1 MTLIYHNIYR
11 GKYMGDKAYN
21 NCLNS
26 MYGLKRFGIK
36 LGLTTVKNIL
46 SALHNPQNNYS
57 CIHVAGTNG
66 KGSVASAL
74 ASILQEAGYK
84 TGLFTSPHLVTFN
97 ERIRINNRL
106 ISNRNVVESYNA
118 VKNIHEGSREP
129 TFFEFSTAMALY
141 EFSKEKV
148 DWAVIET
155 GMGGRLDATN
165 IIKPAISIIT
175 NISIEHKAYLGN
187 TIEKIAGEKG
197 GIIKRGVPVI
207 TGAKQ
212 KNAISLL
219 KKIAG
224 GKRAPFYL
232 YGKDF
237 KTRRNKGESFTYYGI
252 ENIWP
257 GMQTGLNG
265 SHQIENAALAL
276 AACEMLGR
284 KIDLPVEKIRNGLLK
299 INWPGRLEVVS
310 ASPYIILD
318 GAHNQGAARAL
329 SRFLSEKF
337 SGRKITVITGMLD
350 DKPYPVMLKNILSA
364 ASRAILTKPVIDR
377 ALEPEILYEASKGII
392 KNIKIIPDVKEA
404 IDYAV
409 RTASKNEVICIT
421 GSLYVVGEAK
431 AAFSNLTF
439 NHI

>member
-1 MTLIYHNIYR
+1 MFFVIIIFI
-11 GKYMGDKAYN
+11 MGTDMGNAAYK
-21 NCLNS
+21 NCLDS

-36 LGLTTVKNIL
+36 LGLATIKNIL

-97 ERIRINNRL
+97 ERIRINNHL
-106 ISNRNVVESYNA
+106 ISNKMVVESYNA
-118 VKNIHEGSREP
+118 VKKVHQGSREP

-141 EFSKEKV
+141 VFSKEKV

-212 KNAISLL
+212 KNAISVL

-224 GKRAPFYL
+224 EKRAPFYL

-237 KTRRNKGESFTYYGI
+237 KRRNKGESFTYYGI
-252 ENIWP
+252 ENLWP
-257 GMQTGLNG
+257 GMQTGLAG

-284 KIDLPVEKIRNGLLK
+284 KINLPVEKIRNGLLK

-318 GAHNQGAARAL
+318 GAHNLGASRTL

-337 SGRKITVITGMLD
+337 KSRKITVITGMLD
-350 DKPYPVMLKNILSA
+350 DKPYPAMLKNILSA

-377 ALEPEILYEASKGII
+377 ALEPETLYEASKGII
-392 KNIKIIPDVKEA
+392 KNIKIIPDVKDA

>member
-1 MTLIYHNIYR
+1 
-11 GKYMGDKAYN
+11 MGNAAYK

-36 LGLTTVKNIL
+36 LGLSTIKNIL
-46 SALHNPQNNYS
+46 SSLGNPQNNYS

-97 ERIRINNRL
+97 ERIRINNRM
-106 ISNRNVVESYNA
+106 ISNKNVIESYKA
-118 VKNIHEGSREP
+118 VKDVHKGEREP

-141 EFSKEKV
+141 EFSREKV

-165 IIKPAISIIT
+165 IIRPAVSVIT

-197 GIIKRGVPVI
+197 GIIKKSVPVI

-212 KNAISLL
+212 KNAVAVL
-219 KKIAG
+219 KNIASK
-224 GKRAPFYL
+224 KRAPFYL

-237 KTRRNKGESFTYYGI
+237 KTRRNKGEFFTYYGI
-252 ENIWP
+252 QNVWP
-257 GMQTGLNG
+257 GMRTGLAG
-265 SHQIENAALAL
+265 SHQIENAALVL
-276 AACEMLGR
+276 AACEVLGW
-284 KIDLPVEKIRNGLLK
+284 KIDLPVEHIRNGLLK
-299 INWPGRLEVVS
+299 NNWPGRLEVVS
-310 ASPYIILD
+310 TSPYIILD
-318 GAHNQGAARAL
+318 GAHNIGASRTL
-329 SRFLSEKF
+329 SRFLLEKF
-337 SGRKITVITGMLD
+337 KGRKITVVTGMLD
-350 DKPYPVMLKNILSA
+350 DKPYSAMLKNILSVA
-364 ASRAILTKPVIDR
+364 NRAVLTKPIIER
-377 ALEPEILYEASKGII
+377 ALEPEKLYEASKGII
-392 KNIKIIPDVKEA
+392 KNIKIISDVKGA

>member
-1 MTLIYHNIYR
+1 
-11 GKYMGDKAYN
+11 MGDKAYKD
-21 NCLNS
+21 CLTS
-26 MYGLKRFGIK
+26 MYSLRRFGIK
-36 LGLTTVKNIL
+36 LGLTTIKNIL
-46 SALHNPQNNYS
+46 SALGNPQNNYS

-74 ASILQEAGYK
+74 ACILNKSGYK
-84 TGLFTSPHLVTFN
+84 VGLFTSPHLVTFN
-97 ERIRINNRL
+97 ERIQINSHL
-106 ISNRNVVESYNA
+106 ISNKSVVESYHA
-118 VKNIHEGSREP
+118 VNDVHRGSREP

-197 GIIKRGVPVI
+197 GIIKRGTPVI

-212 KNAISLL
+212 KSAINVL
-219 KKIAG
+219 KNIAAEN
-224 GKRAPFYL
+224 KAPFYL
-232 YGKDF
+232 LGESF
-237 KTRRNKGESFTYYGI
+237 KTRKNNNGTFTYYGMGKV
-252 ENIWP
+252 WP
-257 GMQTGLNG
+257 GMRTGMSG
-265 SHQIENAALAL
+265 VHQIKNAALVL
-276 AACEMLGR
+276 AACEILGE
-284 KIDLPVEKIRNGLLK
+284 KIDITVKQMRAGLFQNK
-299 INWPGRLEVVS
+299 WPGRLEVVS
-310 ASPYIILD
+310 SSPYIILD
-318 GAHNQGAARAL
+318 GAHNLDAARAL
-329 SRFLSEKF
+329 SKFLSKEF
-337 SGRKITVITGMLD
+337 YGRKITVITGMLE
-350 DKPYPVMLKNILSA
+350 DKPYPAMLKSILSIC
-364 ASRAILTKPVIDR
+364 SRAIFTKPLIDR
-377 ALEPEILYEASKGII
+377 ALEPEALYEASKGII
-392 KNIKIIPDVKEA
+392 KNTKIIPDIKDA